1 MSESEIKKCY
11 SCNVEMQFAQKVP
24 FRIKGTPGMWKLLF
38 GEWAELGEEML
49 SLDVY
54 VCPKCG
60 EIRLFADEKSMQ
72 PLLGITPKTFLKKCV
87 KCGRDISIA
96 SEQCP
101 YCGVRQPQK
110 RNNRGS
116 SPKRSPKQ

>member
-1 MSESEIKKCY
+1 MSESQAKKCY

-60 EIRLFADEKSMQ
+60 EVRLFADEKSKVS
-72 PLLGITPKTFLKKCV
+72 LLGMTPKAFLKKCI
-87 KCGRDISIA
+87 KCGKSIPVA
-96 SEQCP
+96 SEECS
-101 YCGVRQPQK
+101 YCGAKQHQKKRKGVQP
-110 RNNRGS
+110 
-116 SPKRSPKQ
+116 